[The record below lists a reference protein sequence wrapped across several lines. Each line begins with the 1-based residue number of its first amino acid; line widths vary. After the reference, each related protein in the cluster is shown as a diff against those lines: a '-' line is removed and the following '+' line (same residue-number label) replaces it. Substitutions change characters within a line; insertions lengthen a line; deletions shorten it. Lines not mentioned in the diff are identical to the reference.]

1 MGIKKG
7 MLEGRVSETSKWM
20 MSSNEACSCEFDE
33 YIQKDMMDMRQFY
46 SEGSDG
52 EAANVSEDWKD

>member
-1 MGIKKG
+1 